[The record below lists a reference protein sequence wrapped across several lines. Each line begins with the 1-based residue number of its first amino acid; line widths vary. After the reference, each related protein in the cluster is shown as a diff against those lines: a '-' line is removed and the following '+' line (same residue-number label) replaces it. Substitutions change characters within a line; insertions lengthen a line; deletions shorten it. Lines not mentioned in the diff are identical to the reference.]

1 MYKMITGI
9 LALSIAMWGCEQR
22 QGVNSGER
30 STNEASL
37 ASQGRQA
44 AEQSESRR
52 STKQETP
59 RPAEREGDRDD
70 GLERAPE
77 RFAVKLETTKGEIV
91 IDVTRGWAPNG
102 ADRIHELVKAGYYTD
117 VAFFR
122 VISGFMAQVG
132 ISGVPAKNTLWRAKQ
147 IQDDPVRESNK
158 RGRVTFAMAGPNT
171 RTTQFF
177 INFRDNRNL
186 DKMGFA
192 PFGQVRD
199 MEVVDSLYSGYG
211 EGAPRGKG
219 PGQGRLQKEGNA
231 YLRAEFPNMDY
242 IQKASIVR

>member
-1 MYKMITGI
+1 MYRMITGI
-9 LALSIAMWGCEQR
+9 LVLSLAAWGCEQR
-22 QGVNSGER
+22 SSTSER

-37 ASQGRQA
+37 TSQGKQA
-44 AEQSESRR
+44 AEQDESRR
-52 STKQETP
+52 TTKQETP
-59 RPAEREGDRDD
+59 RPAEEEDVSV
-70 GLERAPE
+70 ERAPE
-77 RFAVKLETTKGEIV
+77 RFAVKLETTKGDII

-102 ADRIHELVKAGYYTD
+102 ADRFHELVKAGYYTD
-117 VAFFR
+117 CAFFR

-132 ISGVPAKNTLWRAKQ
+132 ISGEPAKNTLWRAKR

-171 RTTQFF
+171 RTTQIF

-186 DKMGFA
+186 DGMNFA

-199 MEVVDSLYSGYG
+199 MATVDALHSGYG

-219 PGQGRLQKEGNA
+219 PSQARLQQQGNS
-231 YLRAEFPNMDY
+231 YLRAEFPNLDY